1 MTTAAFATGLVA
13 LLATAA
19 VAGLFFGYWC
29 SVMPALDQVPAR
41 TAIAVMRRINVV
53 IVNPPFLAAFLGAAG
68 LLPAAALLA
77 WWTGAGSA
85 AVGWFAA
92 AAGLYGIG
100 TFGVTVAL
108 NIPLNDALERLGDE
122 PAAPDAEWKAFADP
136 WNRWHGV
143 RTAASLLALACA
155 GLGVAALP

>member
-1 MTTAAFATGLVA
+1 MTTAAFATGFLA
-13 LLATAA
+13 LIATAT

-53 IVNPPFLAAFLGAAG
+53 IVNPPFLAAFLGAAV
-68 LLPAAALLA
+68 LLPAAAVLA
-77 WWTGAGSA
+77 WWTGAD
-85 AVGWFAA
+85 AA

-108 NIPLNDALERLGDE
+108 NVPLNDALERLGDE
-122 PAAPDAEWKAFADP
+122 PAAPEEKWSAFAAP
-136 WNRWHGV
+136 WNRWHAL
-143 RTAASLLALACA
+143 RTAASLFALACS
-155 GLGVAALP
+155 GLGLAALP